1 MEPEG
6 SLPQSQVAATCPYP
20 EPVRSSP
27 YPHISLLK
35 DPS

>member
-6 SLPQSQVAATCPYP
+6 SLPQSEVPANCPYP

-27 YPHISLLK
+27 YASILFHE